1 MASVLLRRIVVVVT
15 LAVVAG
21 ACSSSSPAAPDCVE
35 SGLGGLSCGGGAGP
49 GPVTRALV
57 VHRVYLGECTHEN
70 TELCVEEVPVTND
83 LEATRMAPGSDDF
96 RFIKRGMTYTSI
108 QCVEH
113 PRVQG
118 RRIDVYF
125 SAHGQRFQTVFN
137 EASTPSPMCW
147 HTSFVMHELGATG
160 SFTQMV
166 EGDGDLRESIETKFR
181 SALVVEG
188 TR

>member
-1 MASVLLRRIVVVVT
+1 
-15 LAVVAG
+15 
-21 ACSSSSPAAPDCVE
+21 
-35 SGLGGLSCGGGAGP
+35 
-49 GPVTRALV
+49 
-57 VHRVYLGECTHEN
+57 
-70 TELCVEEVPVTND
+70 
-83 LEATRMAPGSDDF
+83 MAPGSDDF
-96 RFIKRGMTYTSI
+96 RVIKRSMTYTSI

-113 PRVQG
+113 PKVQG

-125 SAHGQRFQTVFN
+125 SAVWQRFQTVFN